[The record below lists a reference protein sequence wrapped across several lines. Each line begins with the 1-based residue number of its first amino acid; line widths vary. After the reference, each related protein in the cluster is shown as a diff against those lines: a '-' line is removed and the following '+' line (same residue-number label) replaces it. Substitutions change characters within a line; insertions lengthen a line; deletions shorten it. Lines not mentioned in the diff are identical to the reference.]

1 MYEKRIKTKGLNFG
15 FLIVFIVLLLVP
27 FNVCASNYDY
37 VINKYHVDINVNENN
52 ILSITETID
61 VYFDTYKHGIFRKIP
76 LKNEII
82 RLDGTTSKNRVKIS
96 DINVNEEYSLS
107 TENGYK
113 VIKIGSPNY
122 TVTGNKTYK
131 ISYLYN
137 LGKDRGKNYDELYFN
152 IIGTEWDTEI
162 RNITFSITMP
172 KSFDAS
178 KLGFSSGIQGSTNA
192 NDVIYN
198 VDGNVIS
205 GYLTRQL
212 NAREGLTVRL
222 ELPEG
227 YFANAGIPID
237 FKMVLFFLIPIL
249 SLILAIYLWY
259 KYGKDDLVVGTVEFY
274 PPEGLNSL
282 EVALL
287 YKGKAEG
294 EDVTSLLIYLANK
307 GYLKITEKEEKK
319 LFGGTADFIIEKVK
333 DYDGDNE
340 QERMFLE
347 GLFRKKDKVTKKD
360 LYNKFYTV
368 QNKILNSIN
377 SKRNK
382 NKIFNSINS
391 KKSIL
396 IIIPMILSIITIIT
410 IPTLE
415 YAGTEELVMS
425 LIVVVFYIPFY
436 AVGLSNSMPK
446 AGRIFWLGFTIL
458 HSSVFFFTMPAIDA
472 VREESVFS
480 IGFLIGIICIIGMII
495 CLKLLPKRT
504 PYGNEMLGKISGFKN
519 FLETTEK
526 EKLEVMVMQDPLY
539 FYNILPYTYVL
550 GISDR
555 WINKFESINLQEP
568 DWYSGNTN
576 FNTYN
581 FGRFIDKT
589 MNSASSAMR
598 SSPSSS
604 GGSSS
609 SGGFSGGGSSGGGSG
624 GGGGGSW

>member
-1 MYEKRIKTKGLNFG
+1 MREKRIKTKGLNFG
-15 FLIVFIVLLLVP
+15 FLIIFIILLLVP

-162 RNITFSITMP
+162 RNVTFSITMS

-178 KLGFSSGIQGSTNA
+178 KLGFSSGIQGSTNSS
-192 NDVIYN
+192 N
-198 VDGNVIS
+198 VNYSLDENVIT
-205 GYLTRQL
+205 GFLYGNL
-212 NAREGLTVRL
+212 NPGEGLTIRL

-227 YFANAGIPID
+227 YFVNAGIPMD

-249 SLILAIYLWY
+249 SLILAIYIWY
-259 KYGKDDLVVGTVEFY
+259 KYGKDDAVVETVEFY

-282 EVALL
+282 DVAFA
-287 YKGKAEG
+287 YKGNAVGK
-294 EDVTSLLIYLANK
+294 DVTSLLIYLANK
-307 GYLKITEKEEKK
+307 GYLKIVEKEENK
-319 LFGGTADFIIEKVK
+319 LFGGNSDFIIEKVK
-333 DYDGDNE
+333 DYDGNNQ
-340 QERMFLE
+340 QERLFLE
-347 GLFRKKDKVTKKD
+347 GLFKNKDKVTKKD

-368 QNKILNSIN
+368 QNRILNSIN
-377 SKRNK
+377 SKSNK

-396 IIIPMILSIITIIT
+396 IIIPIILSVIVIIGVPLLEYGSIEDIGLSLFLIFFYVPFFAVGFSNVMPITIQ
-410 IPTLE
+410 
-415 YAGTEELVMS
+415 
-425 LIVVVFYIPFY
+425 
-436 AVGLSNSMPK
+436 
-446 AGRIFWLGFTIL
+446 IFWLGFT
-458 HSSVFFFTMPAIDA
+458 FFHFLMFLYSMPIMDAI
-472 VREESVFS
+472 REENIFF
-480 IGFLIGIICIIGMII
+480 IGFIIGVICIIGMII

-504 PYGNEMLGKISGFKN
+504 VYGNSILGKIRGFKT
-519 FLETTEK
+519 FLEATEK
-526 EKLEVMVMQDPLY
+526 ERLEAMVMQDPLY
-539 FYNILPYTYVL
+539 FYNILPYTYAL
-550 GISDR
+550 GISSK
-555 WINKFESINLQEP
+555 WIKKFEDINLQEP
-568 DWYSGNTN
+568 DWYSGTSN
-576 FNTYN
+576 FSIIS
-581 FGRFIDKT
+581 FGTFIDKT
-589 MNSASSAMR
+589 MTSVNSAMA

-604 GGSSS
+604 GSSS
-609 SGGFSGGGSSGGGSG
+609 GGGFSGGGSSGGGSG